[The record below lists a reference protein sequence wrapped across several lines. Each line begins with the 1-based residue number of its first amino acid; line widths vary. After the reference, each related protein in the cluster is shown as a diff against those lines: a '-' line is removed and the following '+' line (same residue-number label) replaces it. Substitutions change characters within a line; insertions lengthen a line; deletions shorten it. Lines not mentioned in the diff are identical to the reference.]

1 MNAQEKFDHWLDI
14 ANYDL
19 ETASAMY
26 RTGRWLYVAFLCQQ
40 AIEKLCKGLFALY
53 VSDEVPRVHNI
64 RYIVNQFARHL
75 PMSITDEHN
84 HLFDRLTAFY
94 MEGRYP
100 EYKQKLSE
108 LLNESE
114 AKALLKQTREVF
126 AWLLTQRP

>member
-1 MNAQEKFDHWLDI
+1 MNAEEKFGHWYDT

-26 RTGRWLYVAFLCQQ
+26 KTGRWLYVAFLCQQ
-40 AIEKLCKGLFALY
+40 SIEKLCKGLYTLY
-53 VSDEVPRVHNI
+53 INDEVPRVHNI
-64 RYIVNQFARHL
+64 RYIVNQFSHHL
-75 PMSITDEHN
+75 SAPITDDQN

-108 LLNESE
+108 LLDKSE
-114 AKALLKQTREVF
+114 AKELLQQTQEMF
-126 AWLLTQRP
+126 SWLLTQKP